1 MTEAGED
8 RRLIAAFL
16 EMMAAEAGA
25 ARNTLLAYERD
36 LRGASEL
43 IGGELAS
50 ATPER
55 IERLAEAW
63 RPLKRATVARKA
75 AALRRFFAFLHDEGH
90 RPDDPSGALPR
101 PAAERPLPKVLD
113 RGAVDALFAEI
124 ERRKGEGAPEA
135 VRLAALVE
143 LLYGSGL
150 RATEL
155 VSLPRHSVSPDRPYL
170 ILKGKGG
177 RERLA
182 PISDRARAAVA
193 EWSNLVPRDA
203 LWLFPSG
210 RKHLTRVRLFQLVR
224 ELAAAA
230 GIPPERISPHVLRH
244 AFATHLLEGGAD
256 LRALQLL
263 LGHADIATTQIYTHV
278 DSRRLID
285 LVNSRHPLA
294 DAPRRRRARV
304 DAPPDA
310 P

>member
-1 MTEAGED
+1 VIVAGED
-8 RRLIAAFL
+8 RQLIGAFL

-43 IGGELAS
+43 LGGGLAS
-50 ATPER
+50 ASE
-55 IERLAEAW
+55 EKLGSLAAAW
-63 RPLKRATVARKA
+63 RDLRRASVARKS
-75 AALRRFFAFLHDEGH
+75 AALRRFFAFLMDEGW
-90 RPDDPSGALPR
+90 RVDDPSPVLPR
-101 PAAERPLPKVLD
+101 PTSERPLPKILD
-113 RGAVDALFAEI
+113 HAAVDSLFAEI
-124 ERRKGEGAPEA
+124 ERRRREDGNAA
-135 VRLAALVE
+135 ALRIAALVE

-155 VSLPRHSVSPDRPYL
+155 VSLPRNAVSPDKPYL
-170 ILKGKGG
+170 ILRGKGAK
-177 RERLA
+177 ERLV

-193 EWSNLVPRDA
+193 EWAALVPKDA

-210 RKHLTRVRLFQLVR
+210 KKHLSRVRLYQLVK

-230 GIPPERISPHVLRH
+230 GVPPDRVSPHVLRH

-278 DSRRLID
+278 DSRRLIE
-285 LVNSRHPLA
+285 LVNSRHPL
-294 DAPRRRRARV
+294 V
-304 DAPPDA
+304 DAKPGRP
-310 P
+310 